1 MWHRFSVVL
10 AVVTA
15 SGLGGLGYAALSPQT
30 ASAPSPLSVESTEI
44 QPDTMAYTYVQGK
57 KRGVGRRGMRG

>member
-15 SGLGGLGYAALSPQT
+15 SGLGYAALSPQT
-30 ASAPSPLSVESTEI
+30 ASAPSPLSVESNEI
-44 QPDTMAYTYVQGK
+44 QADTVATTYVQRN
-57 KRGVGRRGMRG
+57 KRPGSGRRGMRG